1 MAVIHLEGRLS
12 LIQTIDLIKTELPNR
27 ALSLEM
33 VDEGYIKGET
43 LVYLIVFEKYFM
55 RVSNRVSL
63 SIMLSEVNHKTQIVA
78 ISSGAGTGALFKFG
92 WGSEEDFL
100 SDFVRFMEGY
110 YFMQI

>member
-1 MAVIHLEGRLS
+1 MAVIHLEGNIT
-12 LIQTIDLIKTELPNR
+12 LIQTIDLIKTEFPNR

-33 VDEGYIKGET
+33 VDEGLIKGDT
-43 LVYLIVFEKYFM
+43 DAYLIVFEKYFM

-63 SIMLSEVNHKTQIVA
+63 SIMLSEVNHKTQIIA

-100 SDFVRFMEGY
+100 SDFMRFMESY

>member
-1 MAVIHLEGRLS
+1 MAVIHLEGSIS
-12 LIQTIDLIKTELPNR
+12 LIQTIDLIKTELPKR
-27 ALSLEM
+27 ALSLEI
-33 VDEGYIKGET
+33 VDEGYIQANS

-63 SIMLSEVNHKTQIVA
+63 SIMLSEVNQKIQIIA

-100 SDFVRFMEGY
+100 SDFVRFMESY